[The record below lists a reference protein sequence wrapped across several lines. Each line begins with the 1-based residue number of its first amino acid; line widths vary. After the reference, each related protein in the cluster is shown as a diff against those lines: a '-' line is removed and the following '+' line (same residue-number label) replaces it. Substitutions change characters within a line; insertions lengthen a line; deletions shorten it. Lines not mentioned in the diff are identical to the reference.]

1 LLHSDIP
8 HQKAD
13 FRPSEADLN
22 TIHLIG
28 GLTVIGT
35 NLLAGGWG
43 GVAWLRQQPSV
54 AFWYLLRVAQAAV
67 VVQVLIGAALLLL
80 GREADGLHYL
90 YGVLPLVVS
99 LLAEAA
105 RAGAAERELTGLDF
119 EALPR
124 QRQRLV
130 ALAIVRRETGI
141 MALSALLITILALRA
156 AETTPLLF

>member
-1 LLHSDIP
+1 M
-8 HQKAD
+8 
-13 FRPSEADLN
+13 N
-22 TIHLIG
+22 TIHVIG
-28 GLTVIGT
+28 GLTVIAT

-43 GVAWLRQQPSV
+43 GIAWLRQQPSV

-67 VVQVLIGAALLLL
+67 VIQVLTGAAMLLL

-90 YGVLPLVVS
+90 YGVLPLAVS

-119 EALPR
+119 DSLPR
-124 QRQRLV
+124 DRQRLI

-141 MALSALLITILALRA
+141 MALSALVITFLALRA
-156 AETTPLLF
+156 AETTPMFF

>member
-1 LLHSDIP
+1 M
-8 HQKAD
+8 
-13 FRPSEADLN
+13 N
-22 TIHLIG
+22 TVHVIG
-28 GLTVIGT
+28 GLTVIAT

-43 GVAWLRQQPSV
+43 GIAWLRQQPSV

-67 VVQVLIGAALLLL
+67 VIQVLTGAAMLLL

-90 YGVLPLVVS
+90 YGVLPLAVS

-119 EALPR
+119 DSLPR
-124 QRQRLV
+124 DRQRLI

-141 MALSALLITILALRA
+141 MALSALVITFLALRA
-156 AETTPLLF
+156 AETTPMFF

>member
-1 LLHSDIP
+1 LLHSAFP

-22 TIHLIG
+22 TIHVIVG
-28 GLTVIGT
+28 VAVIGT
-35 NLLAGGWG
+35 NLLAGAWG
-43 GVAWLRQQPSV
+43 GAAWLRQRPSV
-54 AFWYLLRVAQAAV
+54 VFWYLLRVGQAAV
-67 VVQVLIGAALLLL
+67 VIQVLTGSALLLL

-90 YGVLPLVVS
+90 YGVLPLAVS

-119 EALPR
+119 ESLPR
-124 QRQRLV
+124 ERQRLV

-141 MALSALLITILALRA
+141 MALSALLITFLALRA